1 MAADPIV
8 LPVEPA
14 DDSDV
19 RRVHDRLRSAILTGE
34 LRPNEPISQ
43 VRLARTYGVSR
54 TPLREA
60 LRLLER
66 EGLILPERHRSARV
80 AALGVAD
87 LEQIYALRITLEC
100 FGIQLS
106 ARLLDAAELDAA
118 RGELDAMT
126 ASAAADDFDAY
137 ERHHRAFHLALVQH
151 GGLWLTTAV
160 AQLRDY
166 SERYRRVYAK
176 RLRPYHTA
184 AEHAP
189 ILDAIARQDGPG
201 ASRLLADHLARAA
214 LTLMASEDPAYDPV
228 AVRTALRIA
237 RGDAAEE

>member
-1 MAADPIV
+1 LAADPIV
-8 LPVEPA
+8 LPVEPT

-166 SERYRRVYAK
+166 SERYRRVYSK
-176 RLRPYHTA
+176 RFRPHHTA

-201 ASRLLADHLARAA
+201 ASRLLAGHLARAA

>member
-1 MAADPIV
+1 MIADPIV
-8 LPVEPA
+8 LPMEPA
-14 DDSDV
+14 GDSDV

-34 LRPNEPISQ
+34 LRPGERISQ

-66 EGLILPERHRSARV
+66 EGLILSERHHSARV
-80 AALGVAD
+80 ASLGVGD

-100 FGIQLS
+100 FGIQLT

-118 RGELDAMT
+118 RGELDAMN
-126 ASAAADDFDAY
+126 ASAAAEDVDGY
-137 ERHHRAFHLALVQH
+137 ERAHRAFHLALVQH

-166 SERYRRVYAK
+166 SERYRRVYLQ
-176 RLRPYHTA
+176 RFRPYHTA
-184 AEHAP
+184 AEHEP
-189 ILDAIARQDGPG
+189 ILDAMAERDGPG

-214 LTLMASEDPAYDPV
+214 LTLVAAADPAYDPV

-237 RGDAAEE
+237 HGDDN